1 MSKTVSKFT
10 CDALI
15 VSPSQSAT
23 CAGAKRTSNAKTGDR
38 AASNHPGIAK
48 NTVTDP
54 YPSGKPAPAD
64 LNEIHRKFWAR

>member
-1 MSKTVSKFT
+1 MNKTVGKFT

-15 VSPSQSAT
+15 VRPSQGANG
-23 CAGAKRTSNAKTGDR
+23 AGAKRTRNAKTSDR